1 MIAALIFD
9 VDGTL
14 AETEDLHLEAFNAAF
29 VEEGLPW
36 RWDASL
42 YGALLA
48 VTGGKERMRAH
59 AAQIGET
66 IDEARITRL
75 HARKTEIYT
84 TRLLAGAL
92 PLRPGIAELVA
103 EARGCGLR
111 LAIATTTSLP
121 NVEALLAA
129 SFGPGWLEL
138 FPVIAAGDMVLAKKP
153 APDVYRLALRKLE
166 LAPHAAIAIED
177 SANGVRAARA
187 AGLKVIAT
195 PGRWLGDDDLS
206 EADTLVPPGEHPDMR
221 LVWSTARSR
230 RRPVTTG
237 EQVLG

>member
-1 MIAALIFD
+1 MIASLIFD

-48 VTGGKERMRAH
+48 VTGGKERMRAY

-75 HARKTEIYT
+75 HAHKTEIYT
-84 TRLLAGAL
+84 TRLLAGTL

-103 EARGCGLR
+103 EARACGLR

-129 SFGPGWLEL
+129 SFGPAWLEL
-138 FPVIAAGDMVLAKKP
+138 FPVIAAGDMVPAKKP
-153 APDVYRLALRKLE
+153 APDVYQLALRKLE

-195 PGRWLGDDDLS
+195 PSRWLGDDDLS

-230 RRPVTTG
+230 
-237 EQVLG
+237 